1 MAEIIRNSDVK
12 SASPALRGPLLAA
25 VASLVLVVACLMD
38 CADVHVVVFSRSYT
52 GVHFGEGRLTLG
64 LAVAGAVLAAAAV
77 LWFSR
82 LAYFLPLVASGA
94 LALTRKYHEVGR
106 AFSSVHGFRLADA
119 SVGNGLLVA
128 IVASAAP
135 LAVSLYAVAD
145 CLRLEPITSRTASEV
160 R

>member
-1 MAEIIRNSDVK
+1 M
-12 SASPALRGPLLAA
+12 LAA

-38 CADVHVVVFSRSYT
+38 WADVHVVVFSRSYT

-94 LALTRKYHEVGR
+94 LALTTRKYHEVGR

-128 IVASAAP
+128 IVASAAL
-135 LAVSLYAVAD
+135 LAVSLLAVAD